1 MEPDI
6 DATTSTRAIDNST
19 TNQIDAMVK
28 VFGQLRFRQCY
39 KKTIATSAPP
49 WLQQSINSS
58 SGRTTSSNSRST
70 GTSASAIH
78 RKHLIVDLQHA
89 DERMHSIIV
98 RSGGQLVN
106 EWTEYNASRSKIR
119 SIFCDLIKYEMKFCR
134 QHSVEQ
140 YFWKILYYNVIETMR
155 RVMGDTANNASDV
168 VAPSNVDDY
177 RSVCATVI
185 DDGLE
190 FFDSLIQTLTDTYHF
205 RLDEFLGAHSGR
217 NLKGLKY
224 VALALVSAQKFCMY
238 KGDLLRYR
246 EQINDSA
253 HFGAATQWYVKAY
266 QLIPSNGMPSNQ
278 LAILSL
284 YGKRKFDAIFYHMRS
299 LHASNPIKSAKE
311 SLVILFDELRK
322 KYQLLEAQ
330 HNNGRHDTGSSS
342 GTSARA
348 GNSKSNESFKREIWV
363 HPTDGQL
370 NYRTVILSQNDG
382 ESLDSVDLYKK
393 FIFHFSCVH
402 GILFTKV
409 GAESLD
415 TCMVQTLKQFQEL
428 LNHRTSGVF
437 TLQKMVQMFVLN
449 VLAIENCAARNES
462 VSLTNAAVAFAF
474 AYIGIVLSKLKIE
487 LDESI
492 GTGIDGSTTMETADG
507 RHTIVIKNINRF
519 RLSDSINNS
528 MACVSLWC
536 NWLKG
541 NGSIWKSADH
551 LHAIHEFCKTFG
563 LCVWDELAKLIT
575 TLAQF
580 DFDAMADFVI
590 VCSGDCMPPQQNYVK
605 FRLPEEMLTLGV
617 PHLLLIDNLYCKDGT
632 TTATTTT
639 TTTAV
644 RDRDGDGDGR
654 NGDNHI
660 NNVSSFQR
668 MKYIYGFCST
678 DLLAAAV
685 IQVDTMDGS
694 RSERALLKKLKSGKF
709 ISTNI
714 CNSDKGEAL
723 CRSTSTY
730 HNETG
735 VHSMLEQKHS
745 SGTAASAAIQV
756 ANTIES
762 GTAPQRF
769 DERNTI
775 DNDAA
780 AAAAIATAVIVEQ
793 RDDSSSAEIQKLLQR
808 KNELEQSHK
817 MHEKLNQFTQEILQK
832 DNADV
837 SVCIEIRP
845 KYLVPDTNCYIDFL
859 REIKQLIDTYP
870 LYHVIV
876 PIVVLNELEG
886 LAKGDMSSSGSG
898 GGGSGGGTKVYDTPT
913 KTSRLAQKALLFL
926 KNVGTTVKCA
936 TTKGSF
942 LNSMA
947 FTRESDFL
955 SSPSSSSTS
964 ATLEHLNNDDK
975 ILLTVT
981 NLSKIH
987 SVQLAAAV
995 ATMQKP
1001 SSASM
1006 SPSQSPSQSQSSVS
1020 NLQRKVVLLTN
1031 DRNLKLKAITQN
1043 IPVRE
1048 LVDFI
1053 KWSSIN
1059 K

>member
-1 MEPDI
+1 MEPVI
-6 DATTSTRAIDNST
+6 DATTSPRAIASST
-19 TNQIDAMVK
+19 ANEIDAMVK

-39 KKTIATSAPP
+39 EKTITMSAPS

-58 SGRTTSSNSRST
+58 GG
-70 GTSASAIH
+70 GTSAIH
-78 RKHLIVDLQHA
+78 RKHLMVDLQRA

-98 RSGGQLVN
+98 RSGQLAN
-106 EWTEYNASRSKIR
+106 EWTEYNASRNKLKR
-119 SIFCDLIKYEMKFCR
+119 IFCDLIKHEMKFCR
-134 QHSVEQ
+134 QHNVEQ
-140 YFWKILYYNVIETMR
+140 YFWKILYYNVIETTR
-155 RVMGDTANNASDV
+155 RVMGDTITGTKA
-168 VAPSNVDDY
+168 DDY
-177 RSVCATVI
+177 RLVCATVI

-190 FFDSLIQTLTDTYHF
+190 FFDALLQTLAETYNF
-205 RLDEFLGAHSGR
+205 RLDDFLGAHSGR

-224 VALALVSAQKFCMY
+224 VALALVSAQKFCIFH
-238 KGDLLRYR
+238 GDLLRYR

-253 HFGAATQWYVKAY
+253 HFGDAAGWYVKAY

-322 KYQLLEAQ
+322 KYQLLEAK
-330 HNNGRHDTGSSS
+330 HTSRKDTSS
-342 GTSARA
+342 GGGHT
-348 GNSKSNESFKREIWV
+348 KSNESFKREIWV

-370 NYRTVILSQNDG
+370 DYRTVFLSQSDG

-402 GILFTKV
+402 GTLFTKV
-409 GAESLD
+409 GADSLD
-415 TCMVQTLKQFQEL
+415 SCMVQTLKQFQEL

-449 VLAIENCAARNES
+449 VLAIENCARNES
-462 VSLTNAAVAFAF
+462 TALTNPAVAFAF
-474 AYIGIVLSKLKIE
+474 AYIAIVLNKLKIE

-492 GTGIDGSTTMETADG
+492 ATGINGSIESAASQTKL
-507 RHTIVIKNINRF
+507 IKNINRF

-536 NWLKG
+536 NWLKE
-541 NGSIWKSADH
+541 NRSIWTSAAG
-551 LHAIHEFCKTFG
+551 LHAIHEFCKTVG

-580 DFDAMADFVI
+580 DFESMRDFVI
-590 VCSGDCMPPQQNYVK
+590 VCSGDQTPPPNYVK

-617 PHLLLIDNLYCKDGT
+617 SHLMLADNLYCKDGA
-632 TTATTTT
+632 TAY
-639 TTTAV
+639 
-644 RDRDGDGDGR
+644 DDDYND
-654 NGDNHI
+654 DNHI
-660 NNVSSFQR
+660 TSVSSFQR
-668 MKYIYGFCST
+668 MKNIYGFCST

-685 IQVDTMDGS
+685 IQVHAMGGS
-694 RSERALLKKLKSGKF
+694 SGGALLKKLKSGKF

-714 CNSDKGEAL
+714 CNSDRDEAL
-723 CRSTSTY
+723 CHSTSTY
-730 HNETG
+730 HNETA
-735 VHSMLEQKHS
+735 VHSMQEQKRS
-745 SGTAASAAIQV
+745 SAAAAAAIQV
-756 ANTIES
+756 ANTVES
-762 GTAPQRF
+762 GTAPQR
-769 DERNTI
+769 NTI
-775 DNDAA
+775 DNDAGDD
-780 AAAAIATAVIVEQ
+780 VIEQ
-793 RDDSSSAEIQKLLQR
+793 HDGSSAEIQKLLQR

-832 DNADV
+832 DNADA
-837 SVCIEIRP
+837 SVCMEIRP

-859 REIKQLIDTYP
+859 HEIKQLTDTYP

-886 LAKGDMSSSGSG
+886 LAKGDVG
-898 GGGSGGGTKVYDTPT
+898 GGIKVYDTPT
-913 KTSRLAQKALLFL
+913 KTSRLAQKAMLFL
-926 KNVGTTVKCA
+926 KNVGTVVKCA

-942 LNSMA
+942 FNSMA
-947 FTRESDFL
+947 FTRESDCL
-955 SSPSSSSTS
+955 SSSSASSSTS
-964 ATLEHLNNDDK
+964 AAIEHLNNDDK

-987 SVQLAAAV
+987 STQPAA
-995 ATMQKP
+995 TTQKP
-1001 SSASM
+1001 SNAT
-1006 SPSQSPSQSQSSVS
+1006 SSSCS
-1020 NLQRKVVLLTN
+1020 NLQRKVILLTN

-1048 LVDFI
+1048 LTDFM
-1053 KWSSIN
+1053 KWSGIN

>member
-6 DATTSTRAIDNST
+6 DATTSTRAIVNSPA
-19 TNQIDAMVK
+19 NQIDAMVK

-39 KKTIATSAPP
+39 EKTIAVSAPP
-49 WLQQSINSS
+49 WLQQSMNSS
-58 SGRTTSSNSRST
+58 AGTTSSGS
-70 GTSASAIH
+70 SAIH
-78 RKHLIVDLQHA
+78 RKHLIVDLQRA

-98 RSGGQLVN
+98 RSGQLPK
-106 EWTEYNASRSKIR
+106 EWTEYNASRNKIK
-119 SIFCDLIKYEMKFCR
+119 SIFCDLIKHEMKFCR
-134 QHSVEQ
+134 QHNVEQ
-140 YFWKILYYNVIETMR
+140 YFWKILYYNVIETVR
-155 RVMGDTANNASDV
+155 RVMGDASA
-168 VAPSNVDDY
+168 VATNKTDDY
-177 RSVCATVI
+177 RLVCATVI

-190 FFDSLIQTLTDTYHF
+190 FFDLLIRTLTETYNF
-205 RLDEFLGAHSGR
+205 RLDDFLGAHSGR

-224 VALALVSAQKFCMY
+224 VALALVSAQKFAMC

-246 EQINDSA
+246 QQINDSA
-253 HFGAATQWYVKAY
+253 HFGDAARWYERAY

-330 HNNGRHDTGSSS
+330 HNSRS
-342 GTSARA
+342 GGGAATRA

-363 HPTDGQL
+363 HPADGQL
-370 NYRTVILSQNDG
+370 NYRTVFLSQNDG

-415 TCMVQTLKQFQEL
+415 SCMMQTLKQFQEL

-449 VLAIENCAARNES
+449 VMAIENCVRNES
-462 VSLTNAAVAFAF
+462 PSLTSAAVAFAF
-474 AYIGIVLSKLKIE
+474 AFIGIVLNKLKIE
-487 LDESI
+487 LDELIATGMNGLI
-492 GTGIDGSTTMETADG
+492 GETS
-507 RHTIVIKNINRF
+507 RRTIAIKNINRF
-519 RLSDSINNS
+519 RLSDSIINS

-541 NGSIWKSADH
+541 NRPFWSSTAD
-551 LHAIHEFCKTFG
+551 LHAIHGFSKTFG

-580 DFDAMADFVI
+580 DLASTADCVI
-590 VCSGDCMPPQQNYVK
+590 VCSADSAPQTNYVR
-605 FRLPEEMLTLGV
+605 FRLPEEMLTLGM
-617 PHLLLIDNLYCKDGT
+617 PHLLLTDNLYYKGGT
-632 TTATTTT
+632 A
-639 TTTAV
+639 AAN
-644 RDRDGDGDGR
+644 DDGDGVDDDG
-654 NGDNHI
+654 DKHI
-660 NNVSSFQR
+660 TNVSAFQR
-668 MKYIYGFCST
+668 MKNIYGFCST

-685 IQVDTMDGS
+685 IQVDATGR

-714 CNSDKGEAL
+714 CNSDKDDAL
-723 CRSTSTY
+723 CHSTSTY
-730 HNETG
+730 HNETA
-735 VHSMLEQKHS
+735 VHSMAEQKRS
-745 SGTAASAAIQV
+745 SAAAVAATAQV
-756 ANTIES
+756 ANVVES
-762 GTAPQRF
+762 ATTPQPF
-769 DERNTI
+769 NERSNA
-775 DNDAA
+775 DNDAEND
-780 AAAAIATAVIVEQ
+780 VIEQ
-793 RDDSSSAEIQKLLQR
+793 RDGSSAEIQKLLQR

-817 MHEKLNQFTQEILQK
+817 WHEKHNQFTQEILQK
-832 DNADV
+832 DNADT

-859 REIKQLIDTYP
+859 REIKQLTDTYP

-886 LAKGDMSSSGSG
+886 LAKGDVS
-898 GGGSGGGTKVYDTPT
+898 GGTKVYDTPT

-926 KNVGTTVKCA
+926 KNAGTVVKCA

-942 LNSMA
+942 LNSMT
-947 FTRESDFL
+947 FTRESHC
-955 SSPSSSSTS
+955 SS
-964 ATLEHLNNDDK
+964 ATAAAEHLNNDDK

-987 SVQLAAAV
+987 SAPPV
-995 ATMQKP
+995 ATMQNP
-1001 SSASM
+1001 ANATSTSG
-1006 SPSQSPSQSQSSVS
+1006 S
-1020 NLQRKVVLLTN
+1020 NLHRKVVLLTN

-1053 KWSSIN
+1053 KWSSIA

>member
-1 MEPDI
+1 MEPNI
-6 DATTSTRAIDNST
+6 DATTSARAIDNRMA
-19 TNQIDAMVK
+19 NEMDAMVK
-28 VFGQLRFRQCY
+28 AFGQLRFRQCY
-39 KKTIATSAPP
+39 QKTIAVSAPP
-49 WLQQSINSS
+49 WLQQSMNST
-58 SGRTTSSNSRST
+58 GRST
-70 GTSASAIH
+70 STPSTSTTIH
-78 RKHLIVDLQHA
+78 RKHLIVDLQRA

-98 RSGGQLVN
+98 RSGQLAN
-106 EWTEYNASRSKIR
+106 NWSEYNASRNKIK
-119 SIFCDLIKYEMKFCR
+119 SIFCDLIKHEMKFCR
-134 QHSVEQ
+134 QHNVEQ
-140 YFWKILYYNVIETMR
+140 YFWKILYYNVIETTR
-155 RVMGDTANNASDV
+155 RMMGDGKAVGAADAS
-168 VAPSNVDDY
+168 DY
-177 RSVCATVI
+177 RSVCAMVI
-185 DDGLE
+185 DDGLA
-190 FFDSLIQTLTDTYHF
+190 FYDSLIQTLTETYNF
-205 RLDEFLGAHSGR
+205 QLDDFLGPHSGR

-224 VALALVSAQKFCMY
+224 VALALVSAQKFCLA

-246 EQINDSA
+246 EQINDST
-253 HFGAATQWYVKAY
+253 HFGEAAEWYLKAY

-299 LHASNPIKSAKE
+299 LCASNPIKSAKE

-330 HNNGRHDTGSSS
+330 HNGSGSSS
-342 GTSARA
+342 NSG
-348 GNSKSNESFKREIWV
+348 GNGSKSNESFKREIWV
-363 HPTDGQL
+363 HPTGGQL
-370 NYRTVILSQNDG
+370 NYRTVFLGQNDG

-415 TCMVQTLKQFQEL
+415 ACMVRTLKQFQEL

-437 TLQKMVQMFVLN
+437 TLHKMVQMLVLN
-449 VLAIENCAARNES
+449 VLAIGNGAQTES
-462 VSLTNAAVAFAF
+462 ASLTSAAIAFAF
-474 AYIGIVLSKLKIE
+474 AYIGIVMNKLKIE
-487 LDESI
+487 LDEFI
-492 GTGIDGSTTMETADG
+492 ATGINGSIETTPQ
-507 RHTIVIKNINRF
+507 HTIVIRNVRRF

-541 NGSIWKSADH
+541 NRTIWTSAVN
-551 LHAIHEFCKTFG
+551 LHAIHAFSKTFG

-580 DFDAMADFVI
+580 DFESTATVDLVI
-590 VCSGDCMPPQQNYVK
+590 VCAGDATSPSPPQQNYVK
-605 FRLPEEMLTLGV
+605 FRLPEEMLTLGMS
-617 PHLLLIDNLYCKDGT
+617 HLLLNDNLYCKDG
-632 TTATTTT
+632 A
-639 TTTAV
+639 AA
-644 RDRDGDGDGR
+644 DDDGGGGGDGDS
-654 NGDNHI
+654 HI
-660 NNVSSFQR
+660 TIVSSFQR
-668 MKYIYGFCST
+668 MKNIYGFYST

-685 IQVDTMDGS
+685 TQVDALGV

-723 CRSTSTY
+723 CHSTSTSTY
-730 HNETG
+730 HNETA
-735 VHSMLEQKHS
+735 VHSAEEQKRS
-745 SGTAASAAIQV
+745 SGGAAASAAVVQV
-756 ANTIES
+756 ANTTMES
-762 GTAPQRF
+762 AAAPQPF
-769 DERNTI
+769 AERNTI

-780 AAAAIATAVIVEQ
+780 NDVIEL
-793 RDDSSSAEIQKLLQR
+793 RDGSSSTEIQKLLQR

-832 DNADV
+832 ANADA

-859 REIKQLIDTYP
+859 REIKQLTDTYP
-870 LYHVIV
+870 MYHVIV
-876 PIVVLNELEG
+876 PTVVYNELEG
-886 LAKGDMSSSGSG
+886 LAKGDVSG
-898 GGGSGGGTKVYDTPT
+898 GKVYDTPT

-926 KNVGTTVKCA
+926 KNVGTAVKCA

-947 FTRESDFL
+947 FTRESDCSTSSSL
-955 SSPSSSSTS
+955 SSSPSSSTAAAAAAASSTN
-964 ATLEHLNNDDK
+964 EHLNNDDK

-987 SVQLAAAV
+987 STQLAAA
-995 ATMQKP
+995 MPKP
-1001 SSASM
+1001 PPNTSASTAT
-1006 SPSQSPSQSQSSVS
+1006 P

-1043 IPVRE
+1043 VPVRE
-1048 LVDFI
+1048 LVDFV